1 MQLVVNSGNLLPQE
15 IVETN
20 SISRSKKRIEQTMVK
35 ILIKSCS

>member
-20 SISRSKKRIEQTMVK
+20 NISRSEKGLNKPWTGF
-35 ILIKSCS
+35 